1 MLLDNADDE
10 GVFFNAQ
17 DTELSQHV
25 KSTPLIRYI
34 PQSPNG
40 SVLVTSRNRGAAFE
54 LTNNAGTVLDVPL
67 MDKENS
73 KLVLSQKLG
82 QDQSTDGE
90 ILELVKM
97 LDYLPLAIAQAAAF
111 ISMRNPRMTVERY
124 LKYLQENEN
133 ILLEDMGD
141 LRRDPD
147 MPNSVIKTWHI
158 SFNQIKKDHP
168 KSARLFSLMSV
179 LDRQGLPDYLF
190 SKGEMDLDFEDEVA
204 PLIEFSLLNSS
215 TDGRTFAMHRLVQIA
230 MKCWLDLQGETQQW
244 RNMALGVLHRC
255 FPLCIGPEDWER
267 CETLLPHADFVLGYQ
282 YDQNSPCLLRSDVN
296 YNAAS
301 YFLNV
306 GKPSMARERFQ
317 QTLDVRRCFL
327 NEEHPKILASVDS
340 LAASLDQVGLYEQAV
355 ELWQGSLPRRLK
367 GEEAL
372 SSFAVRYGGTV
383 RRFVESW
390 QIG

>member
-1 MLLDNADDE
+1 MALTGIGGVGKSQIAIEHCYRFRDEHPNSHVFWVNGSSAQRFEQAYAEISRRLELRGCEDPEVKKLELVSDWLNDESHDPWLLLLDNADDE

-40 SVLVTSRNRGAAFE
+40 SVLVTSRNRGAAFR

-67 MDKENS
+67 MDEENS

-267 CETLLPHADFVLGYQ
+267 RETL
-282 YDQNSPCLLRSDVN
+282 
-296 YNAAS
+296 
-301 YFLNV
+301 
-306 GKPSMARERFQ
+306 
-317 QTLDVRRCFL
+317 
-327 NEEHPKILASVDS
+327 
-340 LAASLDQVGLYEQAV
+340 
-355 ELWQGSLPRRLK
+355 
-367 GEEAL
+367 
-372 SSFAVRYGGTV
+372 
-383 RRFVESW
+383 
-390 QIG
+390 